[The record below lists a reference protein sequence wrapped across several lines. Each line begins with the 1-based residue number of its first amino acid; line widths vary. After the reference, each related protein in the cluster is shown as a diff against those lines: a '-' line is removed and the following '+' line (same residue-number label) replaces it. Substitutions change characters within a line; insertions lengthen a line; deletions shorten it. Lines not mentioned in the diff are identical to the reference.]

1 MHALPHAPQLA
12 GSVSIAMQTLPHVMF
27 GAEHPASTAFGSLY
41 GLASAAP
48 PSPRVT
54 SLWCAPGPSIR
65 GVLASP
71 QPAITN
77 AAENPMKPTEARV
90 RSMLS

>member
-1 MHALPHAPQLA
+1 MHALLHAPQFA

-27 GAEHPASTAFGSLY
+27 GAEHPASIAFGSLY
-41 GLASAAP
+41 GLTSAAP
-48 PSPRVT
+48 PSPPVT
-54 SLWCAPGPSIR
+54 SLWWAPGPSIR

-71 QPAITN
+71 QPTIAKT
-77 AAENPMKPTEARV
+77 AENPMKTKEAKG